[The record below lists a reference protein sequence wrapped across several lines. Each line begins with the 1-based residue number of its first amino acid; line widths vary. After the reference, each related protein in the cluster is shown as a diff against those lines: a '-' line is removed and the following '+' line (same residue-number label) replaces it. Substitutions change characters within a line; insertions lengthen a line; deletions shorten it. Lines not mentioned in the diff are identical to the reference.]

1 MSDSA
6 RHRANAEQRRAADPM
21 ASAFVAASA
30 GSGKTKLLTDR
41 LLRLM
46 LSGSAPQRIQCL
58 TFTKAAA
65 AEMSVRLQNTLG
77 EWVTLSDAALDAR
90 LTNLDIAP
98 SDELRSKARALFAEV
113 LDLPGGMRIG
123 TIHAFCQSLLRRF
136 PLEAS
141 LSPHFR
147 LMDDPDAADAMTEAR
162 EDMLAG
168 ANSETMQS
176 ALALLAGLA
185 SADQFGRHVV
195 ALQADRR
202 RLQDALAL
210 GPDLIAAQRRAIG
223 VTASNDAEILDNGV
237 NWQEERRLRQAAMF
251 VQENGSPSVIARAE
265 RILDWLGLDAETR
278 VEVWDN
284 WREEFHTKAGE
295 ALAGSKFV
303 NPNLA
308 KAHPTLTEPF
318 LAEAAR
324 IAAVEDSRR
333 ALQVAAV
340 SQALVTLA
348 APMLAA
354 YDTRKSNAGLLDYD
368 DLIGRASNLLVDP
381 GAAWVLYKLDG
392 GIDHLLLDEVQDTAP
407 AQWRIANALI
417 AEFFAGAGAR
427 EAHRTAFAVGD
438 LKQSIYSFQGAD
450 AGEFDRERAHWR
462 ELVNRAGKEFRDVP
476 LDVSFR
482 STEPVLAL
490 VDAVF
495 ADPIAAAGVT
505 VPGAL
510 HHYAD
515 RAGNAGCV
523 ELWPLAPRPDEPEP
537 ERWTVPER
545 NQGQR
550 TAPQLLAE
558 RVADWIAHETSGE
571 VLLES
576 QGRAL
581 RPGDVMVLVRRRND
595 FVRALLRALKSRG
608 VAVAGLDRLLLTAQP
623 AVQDL
628 MALADALLLPQDDL
642 SFACLLTS
650 PLGGLTDDSL
660 MQLAIGRGGKALW
673 ETLRARAA
681 ERPEWQAASAFFGAL
696 LSRVDYLSPHALLSE
711 ALGPLGGRA
720 RLFARLGAEAA
731 EPVDELLQAA
741 LAYARSH
748 PPSLQG
754 FLHWLRRNAAEVKRE
769 QDVAADAVRIM
780 TVHGAKGLQAPLVIV
795 PDTTALPPDE
805 GGLLWADDPGTHR
818 KVPIFSPRRELRC
831 ASVRHLRD
839 AATARQLE
847 EHNRLLY
854 VALTRAED
862 RLVVCGW
869 QTRRTMPENCW
880 YRLVERGFERLATE
894 RFSFVAPGSA
904 GSVPGDLAPDA
915 LAPGGLSSGGLASG
929 GLASAGQAPAALA
942 SEGQASE
949 SPAPDSWGD
958 VLRHR
963 TVQSVPP
970 TGKPTAASPTA
981 DVPLPPWA
989 GAAPGWRP
997 LPPPDEPA
1005 RPEPLAPSRPEGV
1018 ELGPVP
1024 AADSPLA
1031 DRAGSVDRFRR
1042 GLLLHTLLQ
1051 HLPELLPSSRP
1062 DAARTWLDRPAHDL
1076 PAGEAAVL
1084 VEEVLAILDHPE
1096 LAPLFGPSSRA
1107 EVPLTGLIGNA
1118 VVGGLIDRLAVLE
1131 DRVLLADYKTNRRP
1145 PATDAETPVLYLRQ
1159 LAAYRAVLRQIFPD
1173 RPVQC
1178 ALVWTQAARV
1188 SMLADALLDQHAPA

>member
-6 RHRANAEQRRAADPM
+6 RARRANAEQRRAADPA

-46 LSGSAPQRIQCL
+46 LSGEAPQRIQCL

-65 AEMSVRLQNTLG
+65 AEMAVRLQNTLG
-77 EWVTLSDAALDAR
+77 EWVTLDDAALDAR
-90 LTNLDIAP
+90 LTALDVVP
-98 SDELRSKARALFAEV
+98 SDELRKRARALFAEV

-162 EDMLAG
+162 EDMLA
-168 ANSETMQS
+168 S
-176 ALALLAGLA
+176 AASVPMRQALSLLAGLA
-185 SADQFGRHVV
+185 SAEQFARHVV
-195 ALQADRR
+195 ALQADRK
-202 RLQDALAL
+202 RLDDALAL
-210 GPDLIAAQRRAIG
+210 GPELIAAQRRALGI
-223 VTASNDAEILDNGV
+223 TAASDAEILANAV
-237 NWQEERRLRQAAMF
+237 NWQDEPRLRRAAAF
-251 VQENGSPSVIARAE
+251 VQDNGSPSVAARAE
-265 RILDWLGLDAETR
+265 RILLWLNLDAETR
-278 VEVWDN
+278 VEVWDH
-284 WREEFHTKAGE
+284 WREEFHAKAGLPR
-295 ALAGSKFV
+295 AAGAFV
-303 NPNLA
+303 NPKLA
-308 KAHPTLTEPF
+308 KAQPTLPEPF

-324 IAAVEDSRR
+324 IDAVEDSRR
-333 ALQVAAV
+333 ALHVAAV
-340 SQALVTLA
+340 SHALVTLA

-354 YDTRKSNAGLLDYD
+354 YATRKANAGLLDYD
-368 DLIGRASNLLVDP
+368 DLIGQASNLLVDP

-407 AQWRIANALI
+407 AQWRIAHALTE
-417 AEFFAGAGAR
+417 EFFAGLGAR
-427 EAHRTAFAVGD
+427 DTQRTVFAVGD
-438 LKQSIYSFQGAD
+438 RKQSIYSFQGAD
-450 AGEFDRERAHWR
+450 ADEFDRARATLR
-462 ELVNRAGKEFRDVP
+462 RRVEASGQEFRQVP

-495 ADPIAAAGVT
+495 ADPLAAAGVAE
-505 VPGAL
+505 PGAL
-510 HHYAD
+510 RHYAD
-515 RAGNAGCV
+515 RAGHAGCV
-523 ELWPLAPRPDEPEP
+523 ELWPLALRPDEPDPEP
-537 ERWTVPER
+537 WTVPER

-558 RVADWIAHETSGE
+558 RLAEWIAHETSGA
-571 VLLES
+571 VQLES
-576 QGRAL
+576 RGRTLA
-581 RPGDVMVLVRRRND
+581 PGDVMVLVRRRND
-595 FVRALLRALKSRG
+595 FARALVRALKSRG

-642 SFACLLTS
+642 SFACMLTS
-650 PLGGLTDDSL
+650 PLGGLSDDSL
-660 MQLAIGRGGKALW
+660 LRLALDRGETRLW
-673 ETLRARAA
+673 ETLRERAGQQ
-681 ERPEWQAASAFFGAL
+681 PDWQAAWDCFAAL
-696 LSRVDYLSPHALLSE
+696 LARVDYLSPHALLSE

-754 FLHWLRRNAAEVKRE
+754 FLHWLRRTAAEVKRE

-780 TVHGAKGLQAPLVIV
+780 TVHGAKGLQAPLVIL
-795 PDTTALPPDE
+795 PDTTALPPEE
-805 GGLLWADDPGTHR
+805 GGLLWADDPGSR
-818 KVPIFSPRRELRC
+818 RAVPIFSPRRELRC
-831 ASVRHLRD
+831 AAVQALRD
-839 AATARQLE
+839 AATARRLA

-869 QTRRTMPENCW
+869 QTARSMAENCW
-880 YRLVERGFERLATE
+880 YRLVERGFERLPTE
-894 RFSFVAPGSA
+894 RFAFAASASQAVGSA
-904 GSVPGDLAPDA
+904 D
-915 LAPGGLSSGGLASG
+915 
-929 GLASAGQAPAALA
+929 PAAA
-942 SEGQASE
+942 DA
-949 SPAPDSWGD
+949 APESWGEA
-958 VLRHR
+958 LRHR
-963 TVQSVPP
+963 SPQIIAPN
-970 TGKPTAASPTA
+970 GKPTPTSTAAEA
-981 DVPLPPWA
+981 PLPPWA
-989 GAAPGWRP
+989 GAAPAWRP

-1024 AADSPLA
+1024 AAASPLA
-1031 DRAGSVDRFRR
+1031 DRAGAVDRFRR
-1042 GLLLHTLLQ
+1042 GLLVHTLLQ
-1051 HLPELLPSSRP
+1051 HLPDLPPASRP
-1062 DAARTWLDRPAHDL
+1062 EAARAWLDRPGHEL
-1076 PAGEAAVL
+1076 PPGEAAAL
-1084 VEEVLAILDHPE
+1084 AEQVLAILAHPE

-1118 VVGGLIDRLAVLE
+1118 VVGGLVDRLAVLD

-1145 PATDAETPVLYLRQ
+1145 PATEAETPVLYLRQ
-1159 LAAYRAVLRQIFPD
+1159 LAAYRAVLRQVFPD
-1173 RPVQC
+1173 RPVRC
-1178 ALVWTQAARV
+1178 ALVWTQTARV
-1188 SMLADALLDQHAPA
+1188 AMLADALLDRHAPA